1 MFSFNV
7 PQKPNKS
14 CYDSKTETTGQLK
27 TKPRRGMQRRP
38 LKCAAPFVTQCVGAK
53 TSNHALTK
61 NCPYLKGTP
70 ALPPLDWE
78 KPQHYNWW
86 CDVQRMWFVSNGII
100 ECHIENKKLKLEI
113 ERQIVCVT
121 MFGWMFQ
128 PLTNVCSPP
137 NREDSCWSLFV
148 RLHKFLFGEIRLSSF
163 SKRVTSYFSTKPGS
177 IETNPTL
184 VVEVSNVK
192 LISI

>member
-1 MFSFNV
+1 MI
-7 PQKPNKS
+7 PQFLGGSEK
-14 CYDSKTETTGQLK
+14 
-27 TKPRRGMQRRP
+27 RG
-38 LKCAAPFVTQCVGAK
+38 GW
-53 TSNHALTK
+53 K

-78 KPQHYNWW
+78 KATALQMMMWRVK
-86 CDVQRMWFVSNGII
+86 DVVVSNGII
-100 ECHIENKKLKLEI
+100 ECHIEKLKVEMGSWTPNCLRLHI
-113 ERQIVCVT
+113 WLDVSTLHKLC
-121 MFGWMFQ
+121 
-128 PLTNVCSPP
+128 LPP
-137 NREDSCWSLFV
+137 NRDDSCWSLFV

-163 SKRVTSYFSTKPGS
+163 FKRVTSYFSTKPGS